1 MNMLGIYNYTVV
13 LTYFGMLA
21 AFTGVTHAIHGDIR
35 TALICLMISGL
46 CDMLDG
52 KIASTKKDRTVQERR
67 FGIQIDSLSDLICFG
82 VLPAV
87 IVYTTAQGSNAGFY
101 ISGFYLLCALIRL
114 AWFNVDEEERQDK
127 ETGSRE
133 VYYGLPVT
141 SSALIVPAVFG
152 LCQLRSWPLHVLGPV
167 VLILMGAAFLTPF
180 RMKKPALF
188 GKISLV
194 LCGGA
199 ELIILLL
206 AGMDL

>member
-1 MNMLGIYNYTVV
+1 MLGVYNYTVV
-13 LTYFGMLA
+13 LTYLGMLA
-21 AFTGVTHAIHGDIR
+21 AFTGITHAIRGGLR
-35 TALICLMISGL
+35 SALICLMISGF

-52 KIASTKKDRTVQERR
+52 KIASTKKDRTIQERR

-87 IVYTTAQGSNAGFY
+87 IVYTAAQGGSGGFY

-114 AWFNVDEEERQDK
+114 AWFNVDEEERL
-127 ETGSRE
+127 ERNAGSRE

-141 SSALIVPAVFG
+141 SSALILPALFG
-152 LCQLRSWPLHVLGPV
+152 LGRLRAWPLHILGPA
-167 VLILMGAAFLTPF
+167 VLILMGAAFLSPF
-180 RMKKPALF
+180 RLKKPSLF
-188 GKISLV
+188 GKIGMV

-199 ELIILLL
+199 ELILLL